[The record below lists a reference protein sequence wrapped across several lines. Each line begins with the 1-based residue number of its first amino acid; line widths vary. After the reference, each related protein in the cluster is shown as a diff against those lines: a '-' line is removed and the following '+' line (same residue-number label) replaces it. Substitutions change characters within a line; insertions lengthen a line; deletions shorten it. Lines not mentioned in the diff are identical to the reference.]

1 MLKKLVEM
9 NFNAGVKGIYYLA
22 EAIQIKKENI
32 MLGIT
37 DIYNL
42 IAEKNNSSW
51 QKIERNIR
59 TCITTSSNKYK
70 NLSNLKV
77 IGALAIIL

>member
-9 NFNAGVKGIYYLA
+9 NFNAGVKGIYFLA